1 MGVYTVCVVAESIT
15 LRMPC
20 STNSSAL
27 SGSVLVGD
35 VCANTLYINSPESTS
50 KVVPSVTE
58 NLLYRSVYADT
69 SEAMKFV
76 VLFVWR
82 CVMLNK

>member
-1 MGVYTVCVVAESIT
+1 MGVYCVFTVAIGFT
-15 LRMPC
+15 FNIPC